1 VDNEPLFCAIGAQQH
16 DDLLGETQA
25 VSLDYTNKPVLVDGR
40 IKAFMGFNFID
51 SQRLAISGTDRTA
64 ICWAKSGLHLGLWND
79 INVQISD
86 RADKSYS
93 TQVYVKG
100 TFGATR
106 VEEKKVVA
114 ITCSEA

>member
-1 VDNEPLFCAIGAQQH
+1 MKDFINGIFHGLTVKVNGT
-16 DDLLGETQA
+16 LLSA
-25 VSLDYTNKPVLVDGR
+25 S
-40 IKAFMGFNFID
+40 AFLLASRASGGHNF
-51 SQRLAISGTDRTA
+51 
-64 ICWAKSGLHLGLWND
+64 
-79 INVQISD
+79 VQISD